1 MARFV
6 IRHEINDSVETLK
19 SFSEEGY
26 WYNEQLSS
34 DNKLVFVR

>member
-6 IRHEINDSVETLK
+6 IRHEIDSIETLK
-19 SFSEEGY
+19 SFSDDGY